1 MAHLFEHM
9 MFRGTAKYPGK
20 SVFENIEKV
29 GGEVNAYTSFDRTVY
44 HEYIRLLLLKK

>member
-1 MAHLFEHM
+1 MAHLFWTHDVQ
-9 MFRGTAKYPGK
+9 GTAKYPGK

-44 HEYIRLLLLKK
+44 HEYIPVTSLEK